1 MSRIGLAL
9 GGGGVRGLAHILVLE
24 VLDELNCKPCV
35 IAGTSM
41 GAIIGALYASGMSG
55 REIREL
61 VKKHVISKD
70 DNWRDVIEKRAD
82 LLKWV
87 NALALEMGRGGLIKT
102 DRFLN
107 YLFDEIK
114 KTTFEELD
122 IPLIVVAADY
132 WAGREVVL
140 ETGALLP
147 AIKASMAVP
156 GVFAPVS
163 IGGKVLVDGGVVN
176 LVPYEHVMERCDLT
190 IAVNVARVRDTGE
203 GEIPSAME
211 AILGTFDILQSAA
224 FALKV
229 KHRKPDIYVRPE
241 ISHIRMFDFGKIE
254 DVFRQA
260 RPSVDRL
267 RVMLAKRDVEGPAAG
282 D

>member
-9 GGGGVRGLAHILVLE
+9 GGGGVRGLAHIPILE
-24 VLDELNCKPCV
+24 VLDDLNCKPCA

-55 REIREL
+55 REIRER
-61 VKKHVISKD
+61 VKKHIITKD
-70 DNWRDVIEKRAD
+70 DNWRDVIDKRAG

-87 NALALEMGRGGLIKT
+87 NALALEMGRGGLIKA

-114 KTTFEELD
+114 RTTFEELD

-132 WAGREVVL
+132 WNAREVIL

-190 IAVNVARVRDTGE
+190 IAVNVGRVRDTGK
-203 GEIPSAME
+203 GEIPSTLE

-224 FALKV
+224 LDLKL

-241 ISHIRMFDFGKIE
+241 ISHIRMFDFGKVE
-254 DVFRQA
+254 DVFEQA
-260 RPSVDRL
+260 RPAVDRL
-267 RVMLAKRDVEGPAAG
+267 RMQLGKREVQGPAAG